1 MPFFQ
6 YKAVT
11 AAGEVQEGVL
21 EAASTQS
28 AVARLQQMGLIPI
41 RAEEAGVGGARAA
54 AATADRS
61 GPFAFLRRNRIT
73 QQDIGI
79 VTRELATLL
88 RAGLP
93 LDRSFEILIALAPT
107 PRVAEL
113 LGKIRNEVRGGSSL
127 SRALDAQRGL
137 FTRFYVNMI
146 RAGEAGGSLPQVLLR
161 LAEYM
166 ERAKALRD
174 NVTASLTYPALLAV
188 VSVMAVVVLLGAVVP
203 RFKPIFASAG
213 KAIPLMTQAV
223 LVAGDVVR
231 GYGWL
236 ILIALAAVAILAQR
250 RLRNPEVRYRFDRR
264 LVTAPVIGDL
274 FARVEMARF
283 ARTLG
288 TLLGNG
294 VTLVAALNIVR
305 ETMAN
310 AWLAEAVGNVA
321 RELKEGRGLGR
332 PMMETGRFPM
342 LAVHMILVG
351 EETGRLDDMLMQV
364 AETYDREVEVAIR
377 KALALLQPVMILTM
391 AIVIG
396 FIIIAILSAM
406 LSIYDLPI

>member
-11 AAGEVQEGVL
+11 AGGEVQEGVL
-21 EAASTQS
+21 EAASTQG

-41 RAEEAGVGGARAA
+41 RAQEAGAAKAGTPAARAA
-54 AATADRS
+54 
-61 GPFAFLRRNRIT
+61 GPSLFRRNRIT
-73 QQDIGI
+73 QDDIAV

-88 RAGLP
+88 KAGLP
-93 LDRSFEILIALAPT
+93 LDRSFEILITLAPN
-107 PRVAEL
+107 PRTAEL
-113 LGKIRNEVRGGSSL
+113 LGRVRNDVRGGASL
-127 SRALDAQRGL
+127 SKALDGQRGL

-146 RAGEAGGSLPQVLLR
+146 RAGEAGGSLPNVLLR

-174 NVTASLTYPALLAV
+174 NVTASLTYPAFLAV
-188 VSVMAVVVLLGAVVP
+188 ISLAAVVVLLGFVVP
-203 RFKPIFASAG
+203 RFKPIFAGTG
-213 KAIPLMTQAV
+213 KAIPFVTQAV
-223 LVAGDVVR
+223 LFAGDAMR
-231 GYGWL
+231 NWGWL
-236 ILIALAAVAILAQR
+236 MLVAVAVFAWLMQR
-250 RLRNPEVRYRFDRR
+250 RLRDPEVRYKYDRW
-264 LVTAPVIGDL
+264 LVTGPIVGNL
-274 FARVEMARF
+274 FTRIEMARF
-283 ARTLG
+283 SRTLG
-288 TLLGNG
+288 TLLANG

-305 ETMAN
+305 ETMGN
-310 AWLAEAVGNVA
+310 SWLAEAIGNVA

-364 AETYDREVEVAIR
+364 AETYDHEVEVAIR
-377 KALALLQPVMILTM
+377 KALALLQPVMIVLM
-391 AIVIG
+391 AAVIG

-406 LSIYDLPI
+406 MSVYDLPI

>member
-11 AAGEVQEGVL
+11 PAGEVQEGVL
-21 EAASTQS
+21 EASSTQG

-41 RAEEAGVGGARAA
+41 RAQEAGVAKVGTQPASAS
-54 AATADRS
+54 T
-61 GPFAFLRRNRIT
+61 PFFRRNRINED
-73 QQDIGI
+73 DIGI

-88 RAGLP
+88 KAGLP
-93 LDRSFEILIALAPT
+93 LDRSFEILISLATT
-107 PRVAEL
+107 PKVAEL
-113 LGKIRNEVRGGSSL
+113 LERIRNDVRGGASL
-127 SRALDAQRGL
+127 SKALDAQRGI

-146 RAGEAGGSLPQVLLR
+146 RAGEAGGSLPNVLLR

-174 NVTASLTYPALLAV
+174 NVTASLTYPAFLAV
-188 VSVMAVVVLLGAVVP
+188 VSVLAVVVLLGAVVP
-203 RFKPIFASAG
+203 RFKPIFAGTG
-213 KAIPLMTQAV
+213 KAVPFMTQAV
-223 LVAGDVVR
+223 LFAGDAMR
-231 GYGWL
+231 NYGWL
-236 ILIALAAVAILAQR
+236 MLVALALVAWLMQR
-250 RLRNPEVRYRFDRR
+250 RLRDPEVRYRFDRR
-264 LVTAPVIGDL
+264 MVTAPVVGDL
-274 FARVEMARF
+274 FSRIEMARF
-283 ARTLG
+283 SRTLG
-288 TLLGNG
+288 TLLANG

-305 ETMAN
+305 ETMTN
-310 AWLAEAVGNVA
+310 TYLAEAIANVA

-364 AETYDREVEVAIR
+364 AETYDHEVEVAIR
-377 KALALLQPVMILTM
+377 KALALLQPVMIVVM
-391 AIVIG
+391 ALVIG

-406 LSIYDLPI
+406 LSVYDLPI